1 MNYGRYFRLNQAL
14 SKVVS
19 GVAIYDYVDLPAY
32 FGPSVDNP
40 MSPKYPINVTITSDT
55 ISFRLHYSAF
65 KLEKKSNFVEIL
77 KNDGKKRLINKEF
90 PQYAYDEEGINN
102 KSLPKV
108 GESGLTDIGM
118 AHMEE
123 VILDLPFA
131 DTSSSR
137 LSDTIKKIYNSTFPQ
152 VIDENTSM
160 GGRYLEQLIKKRY
173 PIEKDKESENDKGG
187 VEEILYRNLRKMSDE
202 TASYST
208 LWLMD
213 LVRDNRIYLYSKQ
226 KIKDDKTKKEKEID
240 VITGFLRKLLLD
252 FMFDLKHSDVFQNS
266 ACYQKMYSGLM
277 SDFYFS
283 ALMHKCEYYY
293 YRELTRSAIKECY
306 LEDEKESERIFT
318 LYAEELFRAESN
330 WVQDI
335 MSPLA
340 EQHLENQGINE
351 RLKEGNSVVKLLY
364 KIKRGWRN
372 AAIIENSE
380 FYSWPSWFADSEE
393 EMRRVCFK
401 TKDSSGGLHIC
412 NADTLVESLRLEGA
426 ENQIAKEMVNS
437 RDRNREMVSKWF
449 FSRYDFNDTFHLHL
463 FRYSNHLI
471 CLLLLGLLLWFFQ
484 MDFFIK
490 TLSFLSDQKVFSIAM
505 IFIILIMGMKIRNS
519 YVECKDKDWGVLV
532 RARNRL
538 VWKRFFAFLVHIF
551 FVVRISIAIVSEDW
565 IKLVTLIT
573 LYLAVAFIILPWL
586 RFPRMDFISKL
597 HLFLP
602 RPVAAITFAWLT
614 ISMGFDIYVSFFDAL
629 PSRNHE
635 IFISFVVFVFIM
647 FVINRTMPACSSLR
661 KVHRSIELLLISY
674 AISLVVGLVVV
685 NFIGEKFLERG
696 GFMND
701 FYDEYVNVPSRQ
713 NKNRMLR
720 DIAHLKTSDES
731 VSDILLSAG
740 DSVKLDYLVKK
751 TVKDS
756 TESFRVQKSNLENI
770 YHVIKKD
777 NKYYKLKNYSYS
789 LVETHK
795 FFGLKIFIMRDFLI
809 MFSFIAMFMG
819 IFIQLIIL
827 GDNKQMTEL

>member
-40 MSPKYPINVTITSDT
+40 MSPKYPISMTITADAVC
-55 ISFRLHYSAF
+55 FRLHYSAF
-65 KLEKKSNFVEIL
+65 KIEKRKKENDEPNEKPRYAYTKEDLDEKAFVE
-77 KNDGKKRLINKEF
+77 
-90 PQYAYDEEGINN
+90 NN
-102 KSLPKV
+102 MSL
-108 GESGLTDIGM
+108 SNLGM

-123 VILDLPFA
+123 VILELPYIN
-131 DTSSSR
+131 TVSKN
-137 LSDTIKKIYNSTFPQ
+137 LSDTIKDIYSTTFPL
-152 VIDENTSM
+152 VEDENTSM
-160 GGRYLEQLIKKRY
+160 GGRFLEQIIRKRF
-173 PIEKDKESENDKGG
+173 PSGNDIQSKESTGKDDTNRIEDDLYKKLR
-187 VEEILYRNLRKMSDE
+187 EISDN
-202 TASYST
+202 TASYSS

-213 LVRDNRIYLYSKQ
+213 LYKGDRIDLYKKDNNDLI
-226 KIKDDKTKKEKEID
+226 
-240 VITGFLRKLLLD
+240 VGFLRKLLLD
-252 FMFDLKHSDVFQNS
+252 FMFDLKHSDIFQNS

-293 YRELTRSAIKECY
+293 YRELTRSAIKGCH
-306 LEDEKESERIFT
+306 LENKKERESIIT

-340 EQHLENQGINE
+340 ENYFENQGINE
-351 RLKEGNSVVKLLY
+351 RLKEGNSVIKLLCR
-364 KIKRGWRN
+364 IKSGWRN
-372 AAIIENSE
+372 AAISENSE

-401 TKDSSGGLHIC
+401 TKDNSGGLHIC
-412 NADTLVESLRLEGA
+412 NADTLVECLRLEGS
-426 ENQIAKEMVNS
+426 ENQIAKEMISS
-437 RDRNREMVSKWF
+437 RNRNREMISKWF

-484 MDFFIK
+484 MDFFTK
-490 TLSFLSDQKVFSIAM
+490 ALSFLFDKWIFSITM
-505 IFIILIMGMKIRNS
+505 ICYVFIPIIGTKIWDS
-519 YVECKDKDWGVLV
+519 HDECNDKNWGKLV

-538 VWKRFFAFLVHIF
+538 VGKRIISFIVHICLIVGISIEVANEGWIMLIALMTFYLTVIFLVF
-551 FVVRISIAIVSEDW
+551 SWF
-565 IKLVTLIT
+565 
-573 LYLAVAFIILPWL
+573 

-629 PSRNHE
+629 PSQNYE
-635 IFISFVVFVFIM
+635 IFITIVVFVFIM

-674 AISLVVGLVVV
+674 AISLAVGIVVV

-701 FYDEYVNVPSRQ
+701 FYEEYVNVPGRN

-720 DIAHLKTSDES
+720 DTAHLKTTNES
-731 VSDILLSAG
+731 VSSILLSAE
-740 DSVKLDYLVKK
+740 DSVKLNYLVNQ

-756 TESFRVQKSNLENI
+756 AESFRVQKSNLRNI
-770 YHVIKKD
+770 YHVIKEK
-777 NKYYKLKNYSYS
+777 NKYYKIKDYSYP
-789 LVETHK
+789 LVEIK
-795 FFGLKIFIMRDFLI
+795 EIFGLKIFIMRDFLI

>member
-1 MNYGRYFRLNQAL
+1 MNYGRFFRLNQAL

-19 GVAIYDYVDLPAY
+19 GVAIYDYIDLPAY
-32 FGPSVDNP
+32 FGPSEQNP
-40 MSPKYPINVTITSDT
+40 MSPKYPISVTITSDT
-55 ISFRLHYSAF
+55 VCFRLHYSAF
-65 KLEKKSNFVEIL
+65 KLDKSG
-77 KNDGKKRLINKEF
+77 DSDF
-90 PQYAYDEEGINN
+90 PQYAYDKEDIDKKALNR
-102 KSLPKV
+102 KQV
-108 GESGLTDIGM
+108 GIGM

-123 VILDLPFA
+123 VVLELPFS
-131 DTSSSR
+131 DISSNR
-137 LSDTIKKIYNSTFPQ
+137 LSDTIKSIYNSTFPQ

-160 GGRYLEQLIKKRY
+160 GGRYLEQLIKKRF
-173 PIEKDKESENDKGG
+173 PVEKDKQSENSKDS
-187 VEEILYRNLRKMSDE
+187 VEDILYKNLRKVSDE

-213 LVRDNRIYLYSKQ
+213 LVREDRIYLYSKQ
-226 KIKDDKTKKEKEID
+226 RIIDGETKKEKEID

-252 FMFDLKHSDVFQNS
+252 FMFDLKHSDIFQNS

-293 YRELTRSAIKECY
+293 YRELTRSAIKGCH
-306 LEDEKESERIFT
+306 LENKKERESIIT

-340 EQHLENQGINE
+340 ENYFENQGINE
-351 RLKEGNSVVKLLY
+351 RLKEGNSVIKLLCR
-364 KIKRGWRN
+364 IKSGWRN
-372 AAIIENSE
+372 AAISENSE

-401 TKDSSGGLHIC
+401 TKDNSGGLHIC
-412 NADTLVESLRLEGA
+412 NADTLVECLRLEGS
-426 ENQIAKEMVNS
+426 ENQIAKEMISS
-437 RDRNREMVSKWF
+437 RNRNREMISKWF

-484 MDFFIK
+484 MDFFTK
-490 TLSFLSDQKVFSIAM
+490 ALSFLFDKWIFSITM
-505 IFIILIMGMKIRNS
+505 ICYVFIPIIGTKIWDS
-519 YVECKDKDWGVLV
+519 HDECNDKNWGKLV

-538 VWKRFFAFLVHIF
+538 VGKRIISFIVHICLIVGISIEVANEGWIMLIALMTFYLTVIFLVF
-551 FVVRISIAIVSEDW
+551 SWF
-565 IKLVTLIT
+565 
-573 LYLAVAFIILPWL
+573 

-629 PSRNHE
+629 PSQNYE
-635 IFISFVVFVFIM
+635 IFITIVVFVFIM

-674 AISLVVGLVVV
+674 AISLTVGIVVV

-701 FYDEYVNVPSRQ
+701 FYEEYVNVPGRN

-720 DIAHLKTSDES
+720 DTAHLKTTNES
-731 VSDILLSAG
+731 VSSILLSAE
-740 DSVKLDYLVKK
+740 DSVKLNYLVNQ

-756 TESFRVQKSNLENI
+756 AESFRVQKSNLRNI
-770 YHVIKKD
+770 YHVIKEK
-777 NKYYKLKNYSYS
+777 NKYYKIKDYSYP
-789 LVETHK
+789 LVEIK
-795 FFGLKIFIMRDFLI
+795 EIFGLKIFIMRDFLI